1 VSDRAETALDSL
13 LRHRVIAVL
22 GKGGVGRTSV
32 SAAFAAYAARK
43 GMRTLVMESDP
54 HTPVAASYGAKANYV
69 PVELAPN
76 LWSMHLGGRES
87 LEEYLSL
94 VVPRPILRAVFM
106 SSLYQYFVDA
116 APAVRELTMMGKIFH
131 DIERRLASEPQW
143 NLIVFDAPASGQA
156 LSMIR
161 MPFAARETF
170 GESIVGR
177 QADNVAGFLRN
188 QAMCAMVE
196 VTTAEPLAIAET
208 LELHRELGKLGL
220 VTAAVV
226 FNRMSPASF
235 DSVDIAR
242 LVRRGARDANL
253 RHLGELAEIARGELK
268 RRARE
273 RRALGIL
280 QRQIGSPLI
289 KLQERRGLE
298 EERCGLEEDRCGLA
312 GRTLV
317 EALIAQLSAPDSEQ
331 DGQGATGPPVN

>member
-1 VSDRAETALDSL
+1 MSERAENALDTL

-32 SAAFAAYAARK
+32 SSAFAAYAARK
-43 GMRTLVMESDP
+43 GMRTLVMESDL

-69 PVELAPN
+69 GVELAPN
-76 LWSMHLGGRES
+76 LWSMYLGGRES

-131 DIERRLASEPQW
+131 EIERRPSSEPQW

-170 GESIVGR
+170 GESVVGR
-177 QADNVAGFLRN
+177 EADNVAGFLRN
-188 QAMCAMVE
+188 QGMCAMVE

-220 VTAAVV
+220 VTAAVA

-235 DSVDIAR
+235 DNADIAR
-242 LVRRGARDANL
+242 LVRRGVRDVKL
-253 RHLGELAEIARGELK
+253 RHVDDWADIARGELK

-280 QRQIGSPLI
+280 QHQIGSPLI
-289 KLQERRGLE
+289 KLQERR
-298 EERCGLEEDRCGLA
+298 GLA

-317 EALIAQLSAPDSEQ
+317 EALIAQLSARDSEQ
-331 DGQGATGPPVN
+331 DGQAGAAAGPLVN

>member
-1 VSDRAETALDSL
+1 MSEKAENALDSL
-13 LRHRVIAVL
+13 LRHRVIVVL

-32 SAAFAAYAARK
+32 SAALAAHAARK

-69 PVELAPN
+69 GVELAPN

-106 SSLYQYFVDA
+106 SSLYQYFADA

-131 DIERRLASEPQW
+131 EIERRPASEQEW

-170 GESIVGR
+170 GASIVGSE
-177 QADNVAGFLRN
+177 AGNVAGFLRN
-188 QAMCAMVE
+188 QETCAMVE

-208 LELHRELGKLGL
+208 LELHRELGKLEL
-220 VTAAVV
+220 MTAAVV

-242 LVRRGARDANL
+242 LVRRGVRDANP
-253 RHLGELAEIARGELK
+253 RHIGTLAELARGELK

-273 RRALGIL
+273 RRAIGIL

-289 KLQERRGLE
+289 KLQEHR
-298 EERCGLEEDRCGLA
+298 GLA
-312 GRTLV
+312 GRALV
-317 EALIAQLSAPDSEQ
+317 EALIAQLSARVSEQ
-331 DGQGATGPPVN
+331 EGPGEARSLVN

>member
-1 VSDRAETALDSL
+1 
-13 LRHRVIAVL
+13 
-22 GKGGVGRTSV
+22 
-32 SAAFAAYAARK
+32 
-43 GMRTLVMESDP
+43 
-54 HTPVAASYGAKANYV
+54 
-69 PVELAPN
+69 
-76 LWSMHLGGRES
+76 MHLGGRES
-87 LEEYLSL
+87 LEEYLGL

-131 DIERRLASEPQW
+131 EIERRPASEPQW

-170 GESIVGR
+170 GESVVGR
-177 QADNVAGFLRN
+177 EADNVAGFLRN
-188 QAMCAMVE
+188 QEACAMVE

-242 LVRRGARDANL
+242 LVRRGVRDANL
-253 RHLGELAEIARGELK
+253 RHAGDLAEIARAELK

-273 RRALGIL
+273 RRSIGIL

-289 KLQERRGLE
+289 KLQERRGL
-298 EERCGLEEDRCGLA
+298 A

-317 EALIAQLSAPDSEQ
+317 EALIAQLSARDLEQ
-331 DGQGATGPPVN
+331 DGQGAAGPLVN